1 MLIRSLLAKITLCI
15 IVMEALGGLG
25 AFLTKG
31 AIPSW
36 YSTLVRPPG
45 TPPNWVFGPVWTT
58 LYAMIGASFALIWHR
73 SPQSL
78 GFTKLSCVFYFQ
90 LLLNLLW
97 TPVFF
102 GAQNPEAALI
112 VIIALWVAIIL
123 SVKEFK
129 TVSPLA
135 AFLLLP
141 YLLWVSYA
149 TYLNAGYAYLN

>member
-1 MLIRSLLAKITLCI
+1 MLIRSLLAKIALCI

-25 AFLTKG
+25 AFLTSG

-36 YSTLVRPPG
+36 YSTLVRPSG
-45 TPPNWVFGPVWTT
+45 TPPNWIFGPVWTT

-78 GFTKLSCVFYFQ
+78 GFTRLSYVFCFQ
-90 LLLNLLW
+90 FFLNLLW

-112 VIIALWVAIIL
+112 VIVALWIAIIL
-123 SVKEFK
+123 CIKEFR

>member
-1 MLIRSLLAKITLCI
+1 MPIRSLSAKIALCI

-25 AFLTKG
+25 AFLTSS

-45 TPPNWVFGPVWTT
+45 TPPNWIFGPVWTS

-78 GFTKLSCVFYFQ
+78 GFTRLSYVFCFQ
-90 LLLNLLW
+90 FFLNLLW

-112 VIIALWVAIIL
+112 IIIALWIAIIL
-123 SVKEFK
+123 TIKEFK

>member
-78 GFTKLSCVFYFQ
+78 GFTRLSYVFCFQ
-90 LLLNLLW
+90 FFLNLLW

-112 VIIALWVAIIL
+112 VIIALWIAIIL
-123 SVKEFK
+123 CIKEFK